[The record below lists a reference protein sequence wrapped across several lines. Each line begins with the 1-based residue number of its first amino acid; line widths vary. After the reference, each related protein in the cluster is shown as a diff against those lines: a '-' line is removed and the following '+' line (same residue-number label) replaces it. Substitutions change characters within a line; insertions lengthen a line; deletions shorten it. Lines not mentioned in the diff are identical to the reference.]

1 MRRAGQRRLLRLK
14 QRRDEK
20 WRALQLHRP
29 CFAVFVPPADGDL
42 SVVQHRLETR
52 IQTKVAVVILDN
64 VGLAVDRA
72 EPGARFQPDVPS
84 RAGKR
89 AGQPRH
95 QRHRRVDRKS
105 TRLNSS
111 HSQISYAVFCLK
123 KKKRTIATASAEA
136 EYSDRPSQQLR
147 RRAFASQGP
156 AGAGISDYLLE
167 VGADVSA
174 RPHSRTS
181 CNV

>member
-123 KKKRTIATASAEA
+123 KKKKTVAAASLLMSLPAYGGTCKKSHPHSTSTTSTNTTPTQAYCCHTATT
-136 EYSDRPSQQLR
+136 SDANSSLR
-147 RRAFASQGP
+147 RT
-156 AGAGISDYLLE
+156 L
-167 VGADVSA
+167 
-174 RPHSRTS
+174 
-181 CNV
+181 